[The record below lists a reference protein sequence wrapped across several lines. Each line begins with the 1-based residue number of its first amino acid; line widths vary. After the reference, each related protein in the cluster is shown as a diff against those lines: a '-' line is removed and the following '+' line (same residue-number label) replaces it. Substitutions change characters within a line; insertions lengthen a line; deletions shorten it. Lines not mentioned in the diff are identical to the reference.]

1 MLRCCII
8 AILLLRVIALA
19 ECGFNTSSRAF
30 IAAMRSITNRVW
42 PTFCRMPKYSSEL
55 ITRPRL
61 HFPDPERSPV
71 FFHRTLSLYEN
82 FPHLPLRAAI
92 GVANKPKL
100 DDLERERERVDA
112 SILPKGKGEKVSGR
126 DRRRKKYRSYEE
138 EGERRREGFFFLSLR
153 GMTQRTRQGTERR
166 IAMEGEGSERLLA
179 KEGSFPFFFYSF
191 SREEYE
197 KLRVKISARRSWNR
211 IKKLAKP
218 IKAFRESLRDSSR
231 KRVSFPGARAF
242 FFLLRRLPPGRRT
255 GRH

>member
-1 MLRCCII
+1 MLCCCII

-82 FPHLPLRAAI
+82 FPHLPLWAAI

-100 DDLERERERVDA
+100 DDLERERERESTRVDC
-112 SILPKGKGEKVSGR
+112 SKGK
-126 DRRRKKYRSYEE
+126 RRKGFGARSKEKKIPI
-138 EGERRREGFFFLSLR
+138 LR
-153 GMTQRTRQGTERR
+153 GRRGKEERR
-166 IAMEGEGSERLLA
+166 IF
-179 KEGSFPFFFYSF
+179 FPFFARDDAKDETGNGEKDRDGRERFGTTSRKGGFF
-191 SREEYE
+191 S
-197 KLRVKISARRSWNR
+197 LLLLLFFARRIRETASKNIR
-211 IKKLAKP
+211 EAKL
-218 IKAFRESLRDSSR
+218 ESN
-231 KRVSFPGARAF
+231 
-242 FFLLRRLPPGRRT
+242 
-255 GRH
+255 

>member
-30 IAAMRSITNRVW
+30 IAAMRSITNGVW

-100 DDLERERERVDA
+100 ILREREYTRRLFQREKEKRLWRAIEGEKNTD
-112 SILPKGKGEKVSGR
+112 LTRKKGKGGEK
-126 DRRRKKYRSYEE
+126 D
-138 EGERRREGFFFLSLR
+138 FFSFLLR

>member
-100 DDLERERERVDA
+100 DDLSLSREREYTRRLFQREKEKRLWRAIEGEKNTD
-112 SILPKGKGEKVSGR
+112 LTRKKGKGGEK
-126 DRRRKKYRSYEE
+126 D
-138 EGERRREGFFFLSLR
+138 F
-153 GMTQRTRQGTERR
+153 
-166 IAMEGEGSERLLA
+166 
-179 KEGSFPFFFYSF
+179 FPFFC
-191 SREEYE
+191 E
-197 KLRVKISARRSWNR
+197 
-211 IKKLAKP
+211 
-218 IKAFRESLRDSSR
+218 
-231 KRVSFPGARAF
+231 G
-242 FFLLRRLPPGRRT
+242 
-255 GRH
+255 

>member
-100 DDLERERERVDA
+100 DDLEREREREYTRR
-112 SILPKGKGEKVSGR
+112 LFQREKEKRR

-138 EGERRREGFFFLSLR
+138 EGERRREGFFFLSFAR
-153 GMTQRTRQGTERR
+153 DDAKDETGNGEKGKVRNDFSQRRVLFP
-166 IAMEGEGSERLLA
+166 S
-179 KEGSFPFFFYSF
+179 SFT
-191 SREEYE
+191 
-197 KLRVKISARRSWNR
+197 L
-211 IKKLAKP
+211 
-218 IKAFRESLRDSSR
+218 FREKNTRNCE
-231 KRVSFPGARAF
+231 
-242 FFLLRRLPPGRRT
+242 
-255 GRH
+255 

>member
-82 FPHLPLRAAI
+82 FPHLPHLPLRAAI

-100 DDLERERERVDA
+100 ILREREYTRRLFQREKEKRLWRAIEGEKNTD
-112 SILPKGKGEKVSGR
+112 LTRKKGKGGEK
-126 DRRRKKYRSYEE
+126 D
-138 EGERRREGFFFLSLR
+138 F
-153 GMTQRTRQGTERR
+153 
-166 IAMEGEGSERLLA
+166 
-179 KEGSFPFFFYSF
+179 FPFFC
-191 SREEYE
+191 E
-197 KLRVKISARRSWNR
+197 
-211 IKKLAKP
+211 
-218 IKAFRESLRDSSR
+218 
-231 KRVSFPGARAF
+231 G
-242 FFLLRRLPPGRRT
+242 
-255 GRH
+255 

>member
-100 DDLERERERVDA
+100 DDLERKRERVHA
-112 SILPKGKGEKVSGR
+112 SIVPKGKGEKARSKE
-126 DRRRKKYRSYEE
+126 KKIPI
-138 EGERRREGFFFLSLR
+138 LR
-153 GMTQRTRQGTERR
+153 GRRGKEERR
-166 IAMEGEGSERLLA
+166 IF
-179 KEGSFPFFFYSF
+179 FPFFC
-191 SREEYE
+191 E
-197 KLRVKISARRSWNR
+197 
-211 IKKLAKP
+211 
-218 IKAFRESLRDSSR
+218 
-231 KRVSFPGARAF
+231 G
-242 FFLLRRLPPGRRT
+242 
-255 GRH
+255 